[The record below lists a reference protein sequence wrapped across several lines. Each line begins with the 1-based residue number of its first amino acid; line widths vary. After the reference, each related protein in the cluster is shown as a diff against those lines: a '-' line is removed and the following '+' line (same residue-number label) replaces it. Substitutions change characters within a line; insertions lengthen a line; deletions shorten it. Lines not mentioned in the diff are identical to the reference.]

1 MAAGFRGLHTALL
14 SYGHRRVRS
23 GGHSDSGSR
32 MKRRRDRLANRRRAL
47 GLSQEALADRLG
59 VERTTIARWELGE
72 TQPLAW
78 FRPRLAGVLKVSVD
92 DLDVMI
98 QNVEEQAGTNG
109 PGSSKLR
116 VAICG
121 SRAAGTDG
129 ALIDATVAELAQ
141 LVVAQNLQ
149 VSHGPVGV
157 GIEVMTY
164 VADQFRPP
172 GFSMTAALF
181 DHENV
186 VRGADLLLVVGGGF
200 GTAAEVT
207 LARQVGKTI
216 VPFPR
221 TGGTASS
228 CFELMRVDPRH
239 RGGLAESV
247 LDEIGSCENS
257 AQYGM
262 LVERIV
268 TMKVGI

>member
-1 MAAGFRGLHTALL
+1 
-14 SYGHRRVRS
+14 
-23 GGHSDSGSR
+23 
-32 MKRRRDRLANRRRAL
+32 MKRRRDRLASRRRTL
-47 GLSQEALADRLG
+47 GLSQEALAERLG
-59 VERTTIARWELGE
+59 VERTTIARWESGD

-78 FRPRLAGVLKVSVD
+78 FRPRLAAVLKVSVD
-92 DLDVMI
+92 DLDAMI
-98 QNVEEQAGTNG
+98 RNAEESPGTG
-109 PGSSKLR
+109 DRDPSRLR

-121 SRAAGTDG
+121 SRAVGTDG
-129 ALIDATVAELAQ
+129 VLIDATVAELAR
-141 LVVAQNLQ
+141 LVVAQNLE
-149 VSHGPVGV
+149 VNHGPIGV

-164 VADQFRPP
+164 VADQFRPS

-186 VRGADLLLVVGGGF
+186 VRGAELFLVVGGGA

-221 TGGTASS
+221 TGGTASR
-228 CFELMRVDPRH
+228 CFDLMRVDPRH

-247 LDEIGSCENS
+247 LDEIGACENS

-268 TMKVGI
+268 SMKVGA

>member
-1 MAAGFRGLHTALL
+1 
-14 SYGHRRVRS
+14 
-23 GGHSDSGSR
+23 
-32 MKRRRDRLANRRRAL
+32 MKRRRDRLASRRRTL
-47 GLSQEALADRLG
+47 GLSQEALAERLG
-59 VERTTIARWELGE
+59 VERTTIARWESGD

-78 FRPRLAGVLKVSVD
+78 FRPRLADVLQVSVD

-98 QNVEEQAGTNG
+98 RNVEEQPRAGDHDS
-109 PGSSKLR
+109 PRLR

-121 SRAAGTDG
+121 SRAAGTDE
-129 ALIDATVAELAQ
+129 ALIDATVAELAR
-141 LVVAQNLQ
+141 LVVAQNLE
-149 VSHGPVGV
+149 VNHGPVGV

-164 VADQFRPP
+164 VADQFRPS

-186 VRGADLLLVVGGGF
+186 VRSAGLILVVGGGA

-207 LARQVGKTI
+207 LARQAGKMI

-221 TGGTASS
+221 TGGTASR
-228 CFELMRVDPRH
+228 CFELIRADPRH
-239 RGGLAESV
+239 RGGLPDSV
-247 LDEIGSCENS
+247 LDEIAVCENS

-268 TMKVGI
+268 SMKVGA